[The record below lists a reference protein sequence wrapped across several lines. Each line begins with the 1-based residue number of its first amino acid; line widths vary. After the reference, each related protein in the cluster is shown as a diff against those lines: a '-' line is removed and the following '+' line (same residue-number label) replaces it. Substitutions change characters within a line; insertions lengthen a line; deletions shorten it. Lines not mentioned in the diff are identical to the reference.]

1 MGGVPSFDSEV
12 KEVKERTSKFL
23 VEFAKQYAADGW
35 RVIAACRDPAKAEAL
50 SAVEGDVQVETM
62 DVDDDASV
70 ASLSDKL
77 KDEAIDLLIN
87 NAGIYGPKHLSAEDM
102 DYEAWGRVLRTNTMS
117 PFRVTMAFLQQVRNS
132 DQKIIATLSS
142 KMGSLNENQDG
153 GEYIYRSSKAALNA
167 ALKGLSY
174 DLADAGIRIM
184 LMHPG
189 WASTDMGGPSAPLR
203 LPVSAKFSQALR
215 TVKPAFFMI
224 TTAANWLGRHGM
236 SL

>member
-1 MGGVPSFDSEV
+1 
-12 KEVKERTSKFL
+12 
-23 VEFAKQYAADGW
+23 
-35 RVIAACRDPAKAEAL
+35 
-50 SAVEGDVQVETM
+50 M

-189 WASTDMGGPSAPLR
+189 WASTDMGGPSAPL
-203 LPVSAKFSQALR
+203 LPADGVAGLR
-215 TVKPAFFMI
+215 KVLAGIKDGETGVFYDYNGGELA
-224 TTAANWLGRHGM
+224 W
-236 SL
+236 

>member
-1 MGGVPSFDSEV
+1 MPTVFITGTNRGLGF
-12 KEVKERTSKFL
+12 
-23 VEFAKQYAADGW
+23 EFAKQYAADGW

-102 DYEAWGRVLRTNTMS
+102 DYEAWGRVLRTNSMS

-189 WASTDMGGPSAPLR
+189 WASTDMGGPSAPL
-203 LPVSAKFSQALR
+203 LPADGVAGLR
-215 TVKPAFFMI
+215 KVLAGIKDGETGVFYDYNGGELA
-224 TTAANWLGRHGM
+224 W
-236 SL
+236 

>member
-1 MGGVPSFDSEV
+1 MPTIFITGANRGLGF
-12 KEVKERTSKFL
+12 
-23 VEFAKQYAADGW
+23 EFAKQYAADGW
-35 RVIAACRDPAKAEAL
+35 RVIAACRDPVKAEAL

-184 LMHPG
+184 LMQPG
-189 WASTDMGGPSAPLR
+189 WASTDMGGPSAPL
-203 LPVSAKFSQALR
+203 LPADGVAGLR
-215 TVKPAFFMI
+215 KVLAGIKDGETGVFYDYNGGELA
-224 TTAANWLGRHGM
+224 W
-236 SL
+236 

>member
-1 MGGVPSFDSEV
+1 MPTVFITGANRGLGF
-12 KEVKERTSKFL
+12 
-23 VEFAKQYAADGW
+23 EFAKQYAAADW

-62 DVDDDASV
+62 DVDNDASV

-189 WASTDMGGPSAPLR
+189 WASTDMGGPSAPL
-203 LPVSAKFSQALR
+203 LPADGVAGLR
-215 TVKPAFFMI
+215 KVLAGIKDGETGVFYDYNGGELA
-224 TTAANWLGRHGM
+224 W
-236 SL
+236 

>member
-1 MGGVPSFDSEV
+1 MPTIFITGANRGLGF
-12 KEVKERTSKFL
+12 
-23 VEFAKQYAADGW
+23 EFAKQYAADGW

-50 SAVEGDVQVETM
+50 SAVEEDVQVETM

-174 DLADAGIRIM
+174 DLADTGIRIM

-189 WASTDMGGPSAPLR
+189 WASTDMGGPSAPL
-203 LPVSAKFSQALR
+203 LPADGVAGLR
-215 TVKPAFFMI
+215 KVLAGIKDGETGVFYDYNGGELA
-224 TTAANWLGRHGM
+224 W
-236 SL
+236 

>member
-1 MGGVPSFDSEV
+1 MPTVFITGANRGLGF
-12 KEVKERTSKFL
+12 
-23 VEFAKQYAADGW
+23 EFAKQYAADRW
-35 RVIAACRDPAKAEAL
+35 RVIAACRDPVKDEAL

-174 DLADAGIRIM
+174 DLADAGIRIV

-189 WASTDMGGPSAPLR
+189 WASTDMGGPSAPL
-203 LPVSAKFSQALR
+203 LPADGVAGLR
-215 TVKPAFFMI
+215 KVLAGIKDGETGVFYDYNGGELA
-224 TTAANWLGRHGM
+224 W
-236 SL
+236 

>member
-1 MGGVPSFDSEV
+1 MPTIFITGANRGLGF
-12 KEVKERTSKFL
+12 
-23 VEFAKQYAADGW
+23 EFAKQYAADGW

-189 WASTDMGGPSAPLR
+189 WASTDMGGPSAPL
-203 LPVSAKFSQALR
+203 LPADGVAGLR
-215 TVKPAFFMI
+215 KVLAGIKDGETGVFYDYKGAEL
-224 TTAANWLGRHGM
+224 AW
-236 SL
+236 

>member
-1 MGGVPSFDSEV
+1 MSTIFITGANRGLGF
-12 KEVKERTSKFL
+12 
-23 VEFAKQYAADGW
+23 EFAKQYAADGW

-174 DLADAGIRIM
+174 DLADAGIRIV

-189 WASTDMGGPSAPLR
+189 WASTDMGGPSAPL
-203 LPVSAKFSQALR
+203 LPADGVAGLR
-215 TVKPAFFMI
+215 KVLAGIKDGETGVFYDYNGGELA
-224 TTAANWLGRHGM
+224 W
-236 SL
+236 

>member
-1 MGGVPSFDSEV
+1 MPTVFITGANRGLGF
-12 KEVKERTSKFL
+12 
-23 VEFAKQYAADGW
+23 EFAKQYAADGW
-35 RVIAACRDPAKAEAL
+35 RVIAACRDPVKAEAL

-174 DLADAGIRIM
+174 DLADAGIRIV

-189 WASTDMGGPSAPLR
+189 WASTDMGGPSAPL
-203 LPVSAKFSQALR
+203 LPADGVAGLR
-215 TVKPAFFMI
+215 KVLAGIKDGETGVFYDYNGGELA
-224 TTAANWLGRHGM
+224 W
-236 SL
+236 

>member
-1 MGGVPSFDSEV
+1 MPTVFITGANRGLGF
-12 KEVKERTSKFL
+12 
-23 VEFAKQYAADGW
+23 EFAKQYAADGW

-184 LMHPG
+184 LIHPG
-189 WASTDMGGPSAPLR
+189 WASTDMGGPSAPL
-203 LPVSAKFSQALR
+203 LPADGVAGLR
-215 TVKPAFFMI
+215 KVLAGIKDGETGVFYDYNGGELA
-224 TTAANWLGRHGM
+224 W
-236 SL
+236 

>member
-1 MGGVPSFDSEV
+1 MPTVFITGANRGLGF
-12 KEVKERTSKFL
+12 
-23 VEFAKQYAADGW
+23 EFAKQYAADRW
-35 RVIAACRDPAKAEAL
+35 RVIAACRDPVKAEAL

-174 DLADAGIRIM
+174 DLADAGIRIV

-189 WASTDMGGPSAPLR
+189 WASTDMGGPSAPL
-203 LPVSAKFSQALR
+203 LPADGVAGLR
-215 TVKPAFFMI
+215 KVLAGIKDGETGVFYDYNGGELA
-224 TTAANWLGRHGM
+224 W
-236 SL
+236 

>member
-1 MGGVPSFDSEV
+1 MPTVFITGANRGLGF
-12 KEVKERTSKFL
+12 
-23 VEFAKQYAADGW
+23 EFAKQYAADGW

-174 DLADAGIRIM
+174 D
-184 LMHPG
+184 
-189 WASTDMGGPSAPLR
+189 
-203 LPVSAKFSQALR
+203 
-215 TVKPAFFMI
+215 
-224 TTAANWLGRHGM
+224 
-236 SL
+236 

>member
-1 MGGVPSFDSEV
+1 MPTIFITGANRGLGF
-12 KEVKERTSKFL
+12 
-23 VEFAKQYAADGW
+23 EFAKQYAADGW

-184 LMHPG
+184 LIHPG
-189 WASTDMGGPSAPLR
+189 WASTDMGGPSAPL
-203 LPVSAKFSQALR
+203 LPADGVAGLR
-215 TVKPAFFMI
+215 KVLAGIKDGETGVFYDYKGAEL
-224 TTAANWLGRHGM
+224 AW
-236 SL
+236 

>member
-1 MGGVPSFDSEV
+1 MPTVFITGANRGLGF
-12 KEVKERTSKFL
+12 
-23 VEFAKQYAADGW
+23 EFAKQYAAARW
-35 RVIAACRDPAKAEAL
+35 RVIAACRDPVKDEAL

-189 WASTDMGGPSAPLR
+189 WASTDMGGPSAPL
-203 LPVSAKFSQALR
+203 LPADGVAGLR
-215 TVKPAFFMI
+215 KVLAGIKDGETGVFYDYNGGELA
-224 TTAANWLGRHGM
+224 W
-236 SL
+236 

>member
-1 MGGVPSFDSEV
+1 MPTVFITGANRGLGF
-12 KEVKERTSKFL
+12 
-23 VEFAKQYAADGW
+23 EFAKQYAADGW

-102 DYEAWGRVLRTNTMS
+102 DYEAWGRVLRTNSMS

-174 DLADAGIRIM
+174 DLADTGIRIM

-189 WASTDMGGPSAPLR
+189 WASTDMGGPSAPL
-203 LPVSAKFSQALR
+203 LPADGVAGLR
-215 TVKPAFFMI
+215 KVLAGIKDGETGVFYDYNGGELA
-224 TTAANWLGRHGM
+224 W
-236 SL
+236 

>member
-1 MGGVPSFDSEV
+1 MPTVFITGANRGLGF
-12 KEVKERTSKFL
+12 
-23 VEFAKQYAADGW
+23 EFAKQYAADGW

-62 DVDDDASV
+62 DVDNDASV

-189 WASTDMGGPSAPLR
+189 WASTDMGGPSAPL
-203 LPVSAKFSQALR
+203 LPADGVAGLR
-215 TVKPAFFMI
+215 KVLAGIKDGETGVFYDYNGGELA
-224 TTAANWLGRHGM
+224 W
-236 SL
+236 

>member
-1 MGGVPSFDSEV
+1 MPTVFITGANRGLGF
-12 KEVKERTSKFL
+12 
-23 VEFAKQYAADGW
+23 EFAKQYAADGW

-189 WASTDMGGPSAPLR
+189 WASTDMGGPSPPL
-203 LPVSAKFSQALR
+203 LPADGVAGLR
-215 TVKPAFFMI
+215 KVLAGIKDGETGVFYDYNGGELA
-224 TTAANWLGRHGM
+224 W
-236 SL
+236 

>member
-1 MGGVPSFDSEV
+1 MPTTFITGANRGLGF
-12 KEVKERTSKFL
+12 
-23 VEFAKQYAADGW
+23 EFAKQYAADGW

-189 WASTDMGGPSAPLR
+189 WASTDMGGPSAPL
-203 LPVSAKFSQALR
+203 LPADGVAGLR
-215 TVKPAFFMI
+215 KVLAGIKDGETGVFYDYNGGELA
-224 TTAANWLGRHGM
+224 W
-236 SL
+236 

>member
-1 MGGVPSFDSEV
+1 MPTVFITGANRGLGF
-12 KEVKERTSKFL
+12 
-23 VEFAKQYAADGW
+23 EFAKQYAANGW

-189 WASTDMGGPSAPLR
+189 WARTDMGGPSAPL
-203 LPVSAKFSQALR
+203 LPADGVAGLR
-215 TVKPAFFMI
+215 KVLAGIKDGETGVFYDYNGGELA
-224 TTAANWLGRHGM
+224 W
-236 SL
+236 

>member
-1 MGGVPSFDSEV
+1 MPTVFITGANRGLGF
-12 KEVKERTSKFL
+12 
-23 VEFAKQYAADGW
+23 EFAKQYAADGW
-35 RVIAACRDPAKAEAL
+35 RVIAACRDPVKAEAL

-174 DLADAGIRIM
+174 DLADSGIRIM

-189 WASTDMGGPSAPLR
+189 WASTDMGGPSAPL
-203 LPVSAKFSQALR
+203 LPADGVAGLR
-215 TVKPAFFMI
+215 KVLAGIKDGETGVFYDYNGGELA
-224 TTAANWLGRHGM
+224 W
-236 SL
+236 

>member
-1 MGGVPSFDSEV
+1 MPTVFITGANRGLGF
-12 KEVKERTSKFL
+12 
-23 VEFAKQYAADGW
+23 EFAKQYAAARW

-189 WASTDMGGPSAPLR
+189 WASTDMGGPSAPL
-203 LPVSAKFSQALR
+203 LPADGVAGLR
-215 TVKPAFFMI
+215 KVLAGIKDGETGVFYDYNGGELA
-224 TTAANWLGRHGM
+224 W
-236 SL
+236 

>member
-1 MGGVPSFDSEV
+1 MPTVFITGANRGLGF
-12 KEVKERTSKFL
+12 
-23 VEFAKQYAADGW
+23 EFAKQYAADGW
-35 RVIAACRDPAKAEAL
+35 RVIAACRYPAKAEAL

-189 WASTDMGGPSAPLR
+189 WASTDMGGPSAPL
-203 LPVSAKFSQALR
+203 LPADGVAGLR
-215 TVKPAFFMI
+215 KVLAGIKDGETGVFYDYNGGELA
-224 TTAANWLGRHGM
+224 W
-236 SL
+236 

>member
-1 MGGVPSFDSEV
+1 MPTIFITGANRGLGF
-12 KEVKERTSKFL
+12 
-23 VEFAKQYAADGW
+23 EFAKQYAADGW
-35 RVIAACRDPAKAEAL
+35 RVIATCRDPAKAETL

-189 WASTDMGGPSAPLR
+189 WASTDMGGPSAPL
-203 LPVSAKFSQALR
+203 LPADGVAGLR
-215 TVKPAFFMI
+215 KVLAGIKDGETGVFYDYNGGELA
-224 TTAANWLGRHGM
+224 W
-236 SL
+236 

>member
-1 MGGVPSFDSEV
+1 MPTIFITGANRGLGF
-12 KEVKERTSKFL
+12 
-23 VEFAKQYAADGW
+23 EFAKQYAADGW

-184 LMHPG
+184 LMQPG
-189 WASTDMGGPSAPLR
+189 WASTDMGGPSAPL
-203 LPVSAKFSQALR
+203 LPADGVAGLR
-215 TVKPAFFMI
+215 KVLAGIKDGETGVFYDYNGGELA
-224 TTAANWLGRHGM
+224 W
-236 SL
+236 

>member
-1 MGGVPSFDSEV
+1 MPTVFITGANRGLGF
-12 KEVKERTSKFL
+12 
-23 VEFAKQYAADGW
+23 EFAKQYAADGW

-132 DQKIIATLSS
+132 DQKLIATLSS

-189 WASTDMGGPSAPLR
+189 WASTDMGGPSAPL
-203 LPVSAKFSQALR
+203 LPADGVAGLR
-215 TVKPAFFMI
+215 KVLAGIKDGETGVFYDYNGGELA
-224 TTAANWLGRHGM
+224 W
-236 SL
+236 

>member
-1 MGGVPSFDSEV
+1 MPTVFITGANRGLGF
-12 KEVKERTSKFL
+12 
-23 VEFAKQYAADGW
+23 EFAKQYAADGW

-189 WASTDMGGPSAPLR
+189 WASTDMGGPSAPL
-203 LPVSAKFSQALR
+203 LPADGVAGLR
-215 TVKPAFFMI
+215 KVLAGIKDGETGVFYDYKGAEL
-224 TTAANWLGRHGM
+224 AW
-236 SL
+236 

>member
-1 MGGVPSFDSEV
+1 MPTVFITGANRGLGF
-12 KEVKERTSKFL
+12 
-23 VEFAKQYAADGW
+23 EFAKQYAADGW

-189 WASTDMGGPSAPLR
+189 WASTDMGGPSAPL
-203 LPVSAKFSQALR
+203 LPADGVAGLR
-215 TVKPAFFMI
+215 KVLAGIKDGETGVFYDYNGGELA
-224 TTAANWLGRHGM
+224 W
-236 SL
+236 

>member
-1 MGGVPSFDSEV
+1 MPTVFITGANRGLGF
-12 KEVKERTSKFL
+12 
-23 VEFAKQYAADGW
+23 EFAKQYAADRW
-35 RVIAACRDPAKAEAL
+35 RVIAACRDPVKAEAL

-102 DYEAWGRVLRTNTMS
+102 DYEAWGRVLRTNSMS

-174 DLADAGIRIM
+174 DLADAGIRIV

-189 WASTDMGGPSAPLR
+189 WASTDMGGPSAPL
-203 LPVSAKFSQALR
+203 LPADGVAGLR
-215 TVKPAFFMI
+215 KVLAGIKDGETGVFYDYNGGELA
-224 TTAANWLGRHGM
+224 W
-236 SL
+236 

>member
-1 MGGVPSFDSEV
+1 MPTVFITGANRGLGF
-12 KEVKERTSKFL
+12 
-23 VEFAKQYAADGW
+23 EFAKQYAADGW

-62 DVDDDASV
+62 DVDNDASV

-189 WASTDMGGPSAPLR
+189 WARTDMGGPSAPL
-203 LPVSAKFSQALR
+203 LPADGVAGLR
-215 TVKPAFFMI
+215 KVLAGIKDGETGVFYDYNGGELA
-224 TTAANWLGRHGM
+224 W
-236 SL
+236 

>member
-1 MGGVPSFDSEV
+1 MPTVFITGANRGLGF
-12 KEVKERTSKFL
+12 
-23 VEFAKQYAADGW
+23 EFAKQYAADGW
-35 RVIAACRDPAKAEAL
+35 RVIAACRDPARAEAL

-189 WASTDMGGPSAPLR
+189 WASTDMGGPSAPL
-203 LPVSAKFSQALR
+203 LPADGVAGLR
-215 TVKPAFFMI
+215 KVLAGIKDGETGVFYDYNGGELA
-224 TTAANWLGRHGM
+224 W
-236 SL
+236 

>member
-1 MGGVPSFDSEV
+1 MPTIFITGANRGLGF
-12 KEVKERTSKFL
+12 
-23 VEFAKQYAADGW
+23 EFAKQYAADGW

-174 DLADAGIRIM
+174 DLADAGIRIV

-189 WASTDMGGPSAPLR
+189 WASTDMGGPSAPL
-203 LPVSAKFSQALR
+203 LPADGVAGLR
-215 TVKPAFFMI
+215 KVLAGIKDGETGVFYDYNGGELA
-224 TTAANWLGRHGM
+224 W
-236 SL
+236 

>member
-1 MGGVPSFDSEV
+1 MPTVFITGANRGLGF
-12 KEVKERTSKFL
+12 
-23 VEFAKQYAADGW
+23 EFAKQYAADGW

-132 DQKIIATLSS
+132 DQKIISTLSS

-174 DLADAGIRIM
+174 DLADAGIRIV

-189 WASTDMGGPSAPLR
+189 WASTDMGGPSAPL
-203 LPVSAKFSQALR
+203 LPADGVAGLR
-215 TVKPAFFMI
+215 KVLAGIKDGETGVFYDYNGGELA
-224 TTAANWLGRHGM
+224 W
-236 SL
+236 

>member
-1 MGGVPSFDSEV
+1 MPTVFITGANRGLGF
-12 KEVKERTSKFL
+12 
-23 VEFAKQYAADGW
+23 EFAMQYAADGW

-189 WASTDMGGPSAPLR
+189 WASTDMGGPSAPL
-203 LPVSAKFSQALR
+203 LPADGVAGLR
-215 TVKPAFFMI
+215 KVLAGIKDGETGVFYDYNGGELA
-224 TTAANWLGRHGM
+224 W
-236 SL
+236 

>member
-1 MGGVPSFDSEV
+1 MPTIFITGANRGLGF
-12 KEVKERTSKFL
+12 
-23 VEFAKQYAADGW
+23 EFAKQYAADGW

-189 WASTDMGGPSAPLR
+189 WASTDMGGPSAPL
-203 LPVSAKFSQALR
+203 LPADGVAGLR
-215 TVKPAFFMI
+215 KVLAGIKDGETGVFYDYNGGELA
-224 TTAANWLGRHGM
+224 W
-236 SL
+236 

>member
-1 MGGVPSFDSEV
+1 MPTIFITGANRGLGF
-12 KEVKERTSKFL
+12 
-23 VEFAKQYAADGW
+23 EFAKQYAADGW
-35 RVIAACRDPAKAEAL
+35 RVIAACRDPVKAEAL

-189 WASTDMGGPSAPLR
+189 WASTDMGGPSAPL
-203 LPVSAKFSQALR
+203 LPADGVAGLR
-215 TVKPAFFMI
+215 KVLAGIKDGETGVFYDYNGGELA
-224 TTAANWLGRHGM
+224 W
-236 SL
+236 

>member
-1 MGGVPSFDSEV
+1 MPTVFITGANRGLGF
-12 KEVKERTSKFL
+12 
-23 VEFAKQYAADGW
+23 EFAKQYAADGW

-50 SAVEGDVQVETM
+50 SAFEGDVQVETM

-87 NAGIYGPKHLSAEDM
+87 NAGIYGPKHLSAEDI

-189 WASTDMGGPSAPLR
+189 WASTDMGGPSAPL
-203 LPVSAKFSQALR
+203 LPADGVAGLR
-215 TVKPAFFMI
+215 KVLAGIKDGETGVFYDYNGGELA
-224 TTAANWLGRHGM
+224 W
-236 SL
+236 

>member
-1 MGGVPSFDSEV
+1 MPTVFITGANRGLGF
-12 KEVKERTSKFL
+12 
-23 VEFAKQYAADGW
+23 EFAKQYAADGW

-189 WASTDMGGPSAPLR
+189 WARTDMGGPSAPL
-203 LPVSAKFSQALR
+203 LPADGVAGLR
-215 TVKPAFFMI
+215 KVLAGIKDGETGVFYDYNGGELA
-224 TTAANWLGRHGM
+224 W
-236 SL
+236 